1 MVIMHKEIT
10 AMVTKVLTTNML
22 MMAMMMVAKV
32 MAMMMATMM
41 VMLMVA
47 KMMMA
52 TIMMATMM
60 MVVCKDGG
68 GQGAAAEGRWPL
80 PSYVFDLPTSHLL
93 ANMMIFLKNIAVD
106 VSCAVSAVFCE
117 MRL

>member
-1 MVIMHKEIT
+1 
-10 AMVTKVLTTNML
+10 
-22 MMAMMMVAKV
+22 MMAMMIS
-32 MAMMMATMM
+32 T
-41 VMLMVA
+41 
-47 KMMMA
+47 MMA
-52 TIMMATMM
+52 TIML
-60 MVVCKDGG
+60 CKDGG

-80 PSYVFDLPTSHLL
+80 PSYGFDLPTSHLL